1 MLSHHCHTPPQPPR
15 NDSEC
20 SSEYPAASFTVAC
33 AHGLAHK
40 IDSAHP
46 HTPKPPTASRPAP
59 SQRVRQRAR
68 ARTIEREHEAMAS
81 RFNVRGHFRR
91 FIPGGSGCSLAGW
104 LLSGLLTEG
113 QPKQECFPANI
124 CATMHRAY
132 TILSMLRCARAPWP
146 IYCVRTGL
154 MGALIKCRR
163 KYSASINV

>member
-1 MLSHHCHTPPQPPR
+1 MYEVISDDLFQTAL
-15 NDSEC
+15 
-20 SSEYPAASFTVAC
+20 AA
-33 AHGLAHK
+33 HW
-40 IDSAHP
+40 
-46 HTPKPPTASRPAP
+46 
-59 SQRVRQRAR
+59 
-68 ARTIEREHEAMAS
+68 
-81 RFNVRGHFRR
+81 
-91 FIPGGSGCSLAGW
+91 LAGW

-163 KYSASINV
+163 KYRASINV